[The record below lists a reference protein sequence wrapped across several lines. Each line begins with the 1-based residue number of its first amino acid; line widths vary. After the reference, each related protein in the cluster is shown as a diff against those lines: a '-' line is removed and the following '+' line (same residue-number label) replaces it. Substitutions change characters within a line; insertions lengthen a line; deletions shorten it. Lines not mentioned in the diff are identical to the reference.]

1 METPAPAEE
10 ESGGWRSWFGLDK
23 KPDEAPPASD
33 APAPPPSN

>member
-1 METPAPAEE
+1 MPQPQAEE
-10 ESGGWRSWFGLDK
+10 GEGGGWRSWFGLDK